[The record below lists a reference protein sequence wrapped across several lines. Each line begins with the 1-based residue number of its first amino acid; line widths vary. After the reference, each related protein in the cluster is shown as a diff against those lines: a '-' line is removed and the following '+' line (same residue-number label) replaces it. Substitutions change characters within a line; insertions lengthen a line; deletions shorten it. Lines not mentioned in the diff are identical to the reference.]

1 MKAAAVF
8 ALRVLVLIQGRIM
21 RFMIAITVAGMAHA
35 QNTRARA
42 AAGRVRIYP
51 DEPDCPFWH
60 SRDRVGGALL
70 PVRILRGLAE
80 SRAAPVLLRNNG
92 VKEPLP
98 DNGLF
103 RDGNAVDAGVSV
115 RKGTP
120 VGAIRVSRGQD
131 VEHQE
136 D

>member
-1 MKAAAVF
+1 MCALPIGSSGKERAGRGAAGA
-8 ALRVLVLIQGRIM
+8 RVCSSGSADHVKN
-21 RFMIAITVAGMAHA
+21 A
-35 QNTRARA
+35 RARA
-42 AAGRVRIYP
+42 AARRARSYP
-51 DEPDCPFWH
+51 EEPGCPFWH
-60 SRDRVGGALL
+60 SRHRVRGALL

-80 SRAAPVLLRNNG
+80 SRTAPVLLRNNG

-98 DNGLF
+98 DNALY

-131 VEHQE
+131 VEQQE